1 MSRGIPGRA
10 NRFLKLVLPVDY
22 EKILITSVVTLA
34 SMAVFAGI
42 FIGAGWVDVA
52 ADVPHNPMLLKVLE
66 TAREQA
72 INRETRGIALPDNL
86 SDPERV
92 RRGAG
97 NYQAMCANC
106 HLVPGQESSEIR
118 RGLYPLPPNLSQAG
132 PGADL
137 IRQSRNRFWVIK
149 HGIKASGMPA
159 WSKGGMNDQN
169 IWDLVAFINYL
180 PSLDAEGYRHLVHVS
195 NGHVHGACD
204 HFHDEKLST
213 DHHHERVQVT
223 H

>member
-1 MSRGIPGRA
+1 M
-10 NRFLKLVLPVDY
+10 KKTV
-22 EKILITSVVTLA
+22 ITSVATLA
-34 SMAVFAGI
+34 SLAIFVGI
-42 FIGAGWVDVA
+42 FIGAGWVNVA

-72 INRETRGIALPDNL
+72 IIREAQGISIPDNL

-106 HLVPGQESSEIR
+106 HLAPGQESSEIR
-118 RGLYPLPPNLSQAG
+118 RGLYPVPPDLSKAE
-132 PGADL
+132 PAADL

-169 IWDLVAFINYL
+169 IWDLVAFLNYL
-180 PSLDAEGYRHLVHVS
+180 PSVDAAGYRHLVHVS
-195 NGHVHGACD
+195 NGHVHGTGG
-204 HFHDEKLST
+204 HFHEEKLST
-213 DHHHERVQVT
+213 DQHHDHDQVT
-223 H
+223 HY